1 MPFPPSPTYPKAI
14 DTNYTLFLVYNTTE
28 SRLCRDNAA
37 WAEEMQILPVAADQD
52 EIWPDNGFANIDG
65 ELFYY
70 DSVEKNDDGK
80 VYKLKGCARNLTGR
94 TKFNPKGTWVRGF
107 VVAEHHNQLVE
118 AVLKLENFVGF
129 NFDPRQETL
138 DWRIR
143 HLQGLNTIPDD
154 YNCPDVSFFFTIVEN
169 NPETGIIA
177 EYLIQIPAEGIVT
190 TFRLDF
196 GDGTFTTTALEG
208 THRYAINAVIDPVLT
223 VSNDKCQMIVTPV
236 ERENPSEPQS
246 PDDDEFTIPFPTFND
261 IPDFTFVPCE
271 IPEQD
276 LNLPPLVTVCSE
288 GSNIDIGDFNLPST
302 ILIEGPYINMVSHV
316 TIEGGFTLPSH
327 IFVDMPPTVVIDP
340 PIPPTI
346 VIVTSSDVQNLSLNM
361 DNMPK
366 LEVDWGSGPPPIQVE
381 LAFSKPV
388 SEPKLFAQS
397 VPNEFGDEFA
407 DLFAAQ
413 EHISVE
419 YEAVGIPSKILIE
432 APSSLPKLE
441 IDTTPLKDLRIAV
454 DDPKI
459 PSSIQVFGPENPI
472 PTDIRIH
479 GPATPLPAQIE
490 VINKNIPSQ
499 MELVASPDLPRKIE
513 LEHDLPRK
521 IVVELPTPI
530 PDKIILDASGL
541 PKSIPVTGIPDAIE
555 LLPPPGGIPLLMPE
569 KMPQMELAY
578 NGPPIEVKVT
588 LDQLLGGGENSEGR
602 PCFMLVPCGK

>member
-14 DTNYTLFLVYNTTE
+14 DTDYTLFKVHNTTE
-28 SRLCRDNAA
+28 SRLCQDNAA
-37 WAEEMQILPVAADQD
+37 WAEEIEILPVAADKA

-80 VYKLKGCARNLTGR
+80 VVKLKGCSRNLTGR

-107 VVAEHHNQLVE
+107 VVAEQHNQLVE
-118 AVLKLENFVGF
+118 AVLKVENFVGY

-143 HLQGLNTIPDD
+143 HLQSLNAIPDD
-154 YNCPDVSFFFTIVEN
+154 YNCPDVSFFFTIVQN
-169 NPETGIIA
+169 DPETGIIA
-177 EYLIQIPAEGIVT
+177 DYLIQIPAEGIVT

-196 GDGTFTTTALEG
+196 GDGTFTTTLLEG

-246 PDDDEFTIPFPTFND
+246 PDDNEFTIPFPTFND

-271 IPEQD
+271 VPEQD

-288 GSNIDIGDFNLPST
+288 GSGINVGDFNLPST

-346 VIVTSSDVQNLSLNM
+346 VIITSSEVQNLSFNA

-366 LEVDWGSGPPPIQVE
+366 LEVDWGEGPPPIQVE
-381 LAFSKPV
+381 LSFSKPV
-388 SEPKLFAQS
+388 SDPQLFAQS

-407 DLFAAQ
+407 DLFAAK
-413 EHISVE
+413 EHMKIE
-419 YEAVGIPSKILIE
+419 YEAVGIPSKIVVE
-432 APSSLPKLE
+432 APTLE
-441 IDTTPLKDLRIAV
+441 FNTAPLKDLRIAV
-454 DDPKI
+454 ENPNI

-472 PTDIRIH
+472 PTDIHIH

-490 VINKNIPSQ
+490 IVNKGVPTQI
-499 MELVASPDLPRKIE
+499 ELVAAPGLPTKLT
-513 LEHDLPRK
+513 LEHDLPRTIK
-521 IVVELPTPI
+521 LEIPTPI
-530 PDKIILDASGL
+530 PESILLDASGL
-541 PKSIPVTGIPDAIE
+541 PKSIPVTGVPSSIE
-555 LLPPPGGIPLLMPE
+555 LVAPAGIPLLMPE
-569 KMPQMELAY
+569 KMPAMELAY

-588 LDQLLGGGENSEGR
+588 LDQLLGGGPNSEGR
-602 PCFMLVPCGK
+602 PCFMLVPCGT